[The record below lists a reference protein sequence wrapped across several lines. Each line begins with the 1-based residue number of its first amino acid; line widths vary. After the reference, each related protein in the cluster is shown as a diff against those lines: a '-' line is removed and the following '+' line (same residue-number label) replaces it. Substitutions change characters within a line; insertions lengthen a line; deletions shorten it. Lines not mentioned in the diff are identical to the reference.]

1 MLETSE
7 CIPIKNN
14 GRDYTDCME
23 FSLFRFMQLIFFSEE
38 EILTNKFSNYNIYYE
53 NKLINIHNDIRVWI
67 SRFPKI
73 YKEAS
78 FYLDGDGANEREEWA
93 KFVSDKPYF
102 EYYRIDGAELFT
114 NIRNIIIF
122 CKELLGMNLNLDDP
136 EPDNLR
142 NIQSILNE
150 YTNKKIKFYINYKEK
165 DNLDLTVPRIK
176 AFISKPQPDIDTLTK
191 QSYGVISKRTI
202 LNLTIDSKVYNWNLY
217 EVYFKNE
224 NLLSN
229 KFITGHSVIM

>member
-7 CIPIKNN
+7 CIPIQNN
-14 GRDYTDCME
+14 GRNYTDCME
-23 FSLFRFMQLIFFSEE
+23 FSLLRFMHLIFFAEE
-38 EILTNKFSNYNIYYE
+38 EILANKISNYNIKKE
-53 NKLINIHNDIRVWI
+53 NKLIILHNDILTWI
-67 SRFPKI
+67 SRFPNI

-78 FYLDGDGANEREEWA
+78 YYLDGDGIIEREEWA
-93 KFVSDKPYF
+93 IFVSDRPYF
-102 EYYRIDGAELFT
+102 EYYRVDSAELFT

-136 EPDNLR
+136 ESDNLR
-142 NIQSILNE
+142 IIQNILNE
-150 YTNKKIKFYINYKEK
+150 YTNKNIKFFINYKEK
-165 DNLDLTVPRIK
+165 DNLELSVPRIK
-176 AFISKPQPDIDTLTK
+176 AFISKIQPDIDTLTK
-191 QSYGVISKRTI
+191 QSYSVISKRTI
-202 LNLTIDSKVYNWNLY
+202 LHLTINSKVFNWNLY